1 MKAADSAARIWDTLE
16 QHPGGLP
23 NKMLRHYGDL
33 SPSQLRRGL
42 DYINELFEDDA
53 DAPIITLWRG
63 EWIYSFALTEIDTRE
78 YWARHLRGQIT
89 RARREHNRWHKTY
102 LKFPTV
108 ENERQ
113 EELAR
118 RRVIDLKYAQDRMF
132 GQERL
137 SA

>member
-1 MKAADSAARIWDTLE
+1 MKAADAASRIWDTLDR
-16 QHPGGLP
+16 HPGGLTS
-23 NKMLRHYGDL
+23 KMLRLYADITA
-33 SPSQLRRGL
+33 SQLRRGL

-63 EWIYSFALTEIDTRE
+63 EWIYSFALTERDTRE

-89 RARREHNRWHKTY
+89 RARREHNRWHKTF
-102 LKFPTV
+102 LKYPTT

-118 RRVIDLKYAQDRMF
+118 RRVVDLRYAHDRLF